1 MSHKPAHLLLV
12 DDDPGLLKLLGLR
25 LTSEGYSVVT
35 AESGAEG
42 LRVLNREKVDLVI
55 SDLRM
60 DEMDG
65 MQLFAEIQ
73 KVQPGMPVIILTAHG
88 SIPDAVAATQQACSV
103 FSPSLSIKMR
113 YIRQLTMRWNNPRQP
128 PTNVGAR
135 RLSPAAR

>member
-35 AESGAEG
+35 AESGQEG
-42 LRVLNREKVDLVI
+42 LKVLSREKIDLVI

-65 MQLFAEIQ
+65 LQLFTEIQ
-73 KVQPGMPVIILTAHG
+73 KQQPGMPVIILTAHG
-88 SIPDAVAATQQACSV
+88 SREYSASSPNRWIKTPSTKRSTAPLSTRRHPATTAGV
-103 FSPSLSIKMR
+103 NPS
-113 YIRQLTMRWNNPRQP
+113 
-128 PTNVGAR
+128 
-135 RLSPAAR
+135 

>member
-25 LTSEGYSVVT
+25 LAPSGYSVVLRG
-35 AESGAEG
+35 SGAEG

-65 MQLFAEIQ
+65 TQLFAEIQ
-73 KVQPGMPVIILTAHG
+73 KVQPGMPVIILTA
-88 SIPDAVAATQQACSV
+88 
-103 FSPSLSIKMR
+103 
-113 YIRQLTMRWNNPRQP
+113 YIHSGCRCCNTAGVQFPHQ
-128 PTNVGAR
+128 AR
-135 RLSPAAR
+135 RDKDAPSGN

>member
-88 SIPDAVAATQQACSV
+88 SIPDAVAATQQGVLVS
-103 FSPSLSIKMR
+103 SPSLSIKTR

>member
-88 SIPDAVAATQQACSV
+88 SIPDAVAATQQGV
-103 FSPSLSIKMR
+103 FSFLTKMR

-128 PTNVGAR
+128 PMNAGAR
-135 RLSPAAR
+135 QLSPAAR

>member
-73 KVQPGMPVIILTAHG
+73 NT
-88 SIPDAVAATQQACSV
+88 PDGVAPSGV
-103 FSPSLSIKMR
+103 GIFSGWR
-113 YIRQLTMRWNNPRQP
+113 TVAWNEL
-128 PTNVGAR
+128 R
-135 RLSPAAR
+135 R

>member
-88 SIPDAVAATQQACSV
+88 SIPDAVAATQQGV
-103 FSPSLSIKMR
+103 FSFLTSLSTKTR
-113 YIRQLTMRWNNPRQP
+113 YIRQLTMRWSNPRQP
-128 PTNVGAR
+128 PMNAGAR
-135 RLSPAAR
+135 QLSPAAR